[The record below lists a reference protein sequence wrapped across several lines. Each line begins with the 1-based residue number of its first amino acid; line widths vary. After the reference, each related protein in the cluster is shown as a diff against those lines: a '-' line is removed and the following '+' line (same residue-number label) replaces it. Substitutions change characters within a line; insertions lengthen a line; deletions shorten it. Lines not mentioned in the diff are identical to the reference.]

1 MNHTLTIISKQL
13 KETPKNAAV
22 LIQFI
27 MFPAL
32 ALLMSKAVHIEN
44 MDPNYFVLLF
54 SSMYIGMAPLS
65 SITSIIAEEKEQN
78 TLRVLRMAKVTPLQY
93 LSGIGLYV
101 LFFCSLGS
109 LVFCLLLTGMT
120 PADKGRYLLLM
131 LIGIVSSGVL
141 GAAIG
146 VGSKSQMAATSISI
160 PVMIIFSFLPML
172 SMFNDTIHGF
182 AKFAYTE
189 QLRLL
194 MDPANRPGIFCI
206 LVLIGNITVFFLL
219 FLLLYRRKGLE

>member
-13 KETPKNAAV
+13 KETPKNTAV
-22 LIQFI
+22 LLQFI

-32 ALLMSKAVHIEN
+32 AFLMTKAVHMDN

-54 SSMYIGMAPLS
+54 STMYIGMAPLS
-65 SITSIIAEEKEQN
+65 SVTSIIAEEKEQN

-93 LSGIGLYV
+93 LSGVGLYV
-101 LFFCSLGS
+101 LFFCLLGS
-109 LVFCLLLTGMT
+109 LVFCLLLTEMT
-120 PADKGRYLLLM
+120 PAEKGRYLLLM

-146 VGSKSQMAATSISI
+146 VGSKSQMAATSVSI
-160 PVMIIFSFLPML
+160 PVMIVFSFLPML
-172 SMFNDTIHGF
+172 SMFNDSIQRF

-194 MDPANRPGIFCI
+194 MDSSNSPDAFSV
-206 LVLIGNITVFFLL
+206 LVLIGNIAVFFLF
-219 FLLLYRRKGLE
+219 FLLYYRREGLE